1 MQQQLLLKEYLKKN
15 PKKTAEA
22 TEDLI
27 GNKVAD
33 KINSVGKTKNKGK
46 EKDKEDET
54 NKSKDIY
61 IPPEKRQQTIDDLR
75 LLQIQYK
82 NGIPKKIKNLL
93 DTTSDNVPRFITKKG
108 QKFMIS
114 LENHT
119 VLTGK

>member
-1 MQQQLLLKEYLKKN
+1 MEKKIMDTTMKTGIDAATTTSKRVPQKKQTKKKQQKQQ
-15 PKKTAEA
+15 
-22 TEDLI
+22 DLI

-75 LLQIQYK
+75 LL
-82 NGIPKKIKNLL
+82 
-93 DTTSDNVPRFITKKG
+93 
-108 QKFMIS
+108 
-114 LENHT
+114 
-119 VLTGK
+119 